1 MLLMSKQKMT
11 YPYCKRHLSSET
23 SSWILLCSVWRPLL
37 CEDHE
42 ELQRREVQKS
52 FIYCNSRNSFL
63 LLKEQ
68 LLHQPRFS
76 LAGRWKLLASS
87 WVVRIPFHPETQ
99 QDSAIVL
106 LQGHKPVTRLTEEM
120 ASRNPLLPSS
130 KRSKRTIFFPGVVD
144 TTEQIGNHIWG
155 SMSDVSL
162 NSLSYRR
169 LHRWRIWVLTH
180 NSVIFITGGNVS
192 HSAFAAAQIVFQ
204 QYVRAAHT
212 IMTSTVQLC
221 AFCFHL
227 IPPCV
232 LSSRNS
238 RSAFT
243 IPWLPARIK
252 NQSSWEMLQ
261 LSKAER
267 SLLSWRHCHTY
278 CFSHTWHT
286 SPSLQ
291 MQRYSRGSPECSENQ
306 PEECLLKWAP
316 CKSNKLCFRVNF
328 IPIRHKR
335 KSTNHL
341 RILLHVGMLWNQTGS
356 LLNTVRNVKQL
367 LLPYGLLKI
376 SVFKAWVAVRPI
388 IRSNMQKA
396 QKSHK
401 RDSVQSVSKK
411 THSEEM
417 TERSPQRKRKPRRP
431 QRMLTVLEVVVLF
444 QSPDTLRWWE
454 MLCESMKGNSRRRQ
468 KAQTRIPFVCQS
480 SGWESKPFISGEERG
495 S

>member
-1 MLLMSKQKMT
+1 MQRILWNVASRTSLCSYTFQINRRDGLTEPSASLFKKKQKN
-11 YPYCKRHLSSET
+11 Y
-23 SSWILLCSVWRPLL
+23 
-37 CEDHE
+37 
-42 ELQRREVQKS
+42 
-52 FIYCNSRNSFL
+52 
-63 LLKEQ
+63 
-68 LLHQPRFS
+68 
-76 LAGRWKLLASS
+76 
-87 WVVRIPFHPETQ
+87 
-99 QDSAIVL
+99 
-106 LQGHKPVTRLTEEM
+106 
-120 ASRNPLLPSS
+120 
-130 KRSKRTIFFPGVVD
+130 FFPGVVD

-162 NSLSYRR
+162 ISLSYRR